1 MEEYSMETVQE
12 EQVEEAC
19 ELPLEEAET
28 PEEDLTLEVEEQE
41 PLPEPVEPEQRTE
54 EQPEQ
59 QAAERPES
67 DARENRVRA
76 VGAKALRNSLAAFSA
91 RHPELSPELMREIAV
106 LTAEERHRANVEF
119 SVRRESAERQRR
131 ERSYA
136 AFVEN
141 YPEITDFEREI
152 PKEVFEKVRAGED
165 IVSAYRAYE
174 NRKLREE
181 LEALKTEQ
189 KNRAASLGSARG
201 AGEDEYDEFLE
212 GFFS

>member
-1 MEEYSMETVQE
+1 MEEYSMETVQD

-19 ELPLEEAET
+19 ELPLEEQET
-28 PEEDLTLEVEEQE
+28 PEEELTLEVEE
-41 PLPEPVEPEQRTE
+41 PETAPAP

-59 QAAERPES
+59 QKEEQPEKTAAEQP
-67 DARENRVRA
+67 REDVRDSRVRA
-76 VGAKALRNSLAAFSA
+76 VGAEALRNSLAAFSA

-131 ERSYA
+131 EKSYA

-181 LEALKTEQ
+181 LAALKTEQ
-189 KNRAASLGSARG
+189 KNRAASLGSVRG